1 MKLKSNKQV
10 RSLRA
15 NDWIVALAISFGII
29 FGSSLALGPILFGNE
44 AASRKIVVAYRCPDA
59 VDSTET
65 RGPIGPVT
73 SDPNGQRGQ
82 TVQITCAFADGSTRV
97 ISNDEV
103 AVTSIGGMF
112 IGGALTGVGLAII
125 FVPVFL
131 FWRKKAG

>member
-1 MKLKSNKQV
+1 MKPKTNRNV
-10 RSLRA
+10 EETPTNSL
-15 NDWIVALAISFGII
+15 VLALLIAFGII
-29 FGSSLALGPILFGNE
+29 FGSTLTLGPLLFGNE

-59 VDSTET
+59 VDSTEK

-82 TVQITCAFADGSTRV
+82 TVEITCRFADGSTRV

-103 AVTSIGGMF
+103 AVTTIGGMF
-112 IGGALTGVGLAII
+112 AGGALIGLGIAII

-131 FWRKKAG
+131 FLRKRQG